1 MKFRHSPMEHA
12 MRGSQTS
19 PPTKL
24 RGPLL
29 YIARVAWVAVA
40 ALALGLFIAGIPA
53 EYAHYH
59 NLCRGSGCG
68 GPWQLEPD
76 DVRALESLGLSVGF
90 YALYNVAIEVV
101 QMLGLFG
108 VGAFL
113 FWKKS
118 DALMVLFTSLMLVS
132 FGVIGFA
139 NNTLY
144 TLGNSHPV
152 LWLPIRFMIDIAI
165 ISFFVSFYLFPDGR
179 FVPRWTR
186 VLVVV
191 VVVYET
197 LYALFDLLPH
207 LLAGVLVLGQ
217 LGTLVF
223 AQIYRYVRVSGPVE
237 RQQTKWVVFGLTA
250 TIAIFVVTAFVG
262 LTFPELRQ
270 PGVPG
275 MLYTL
280 GSRTLWNVSQLFI
293 PLSIA
298 IAILHHR
305 LWDID
310 LIIKRS
316 LIYGSLSAVLAGVFA
331 ITDTL
336 VLPSLVKSILGEDD
350 PTLNAVISAVIIAV
364 LFEPLRRRIKAG
376 VNKLSDWVAS
386 GVRTSQSP
394 RLTEEDS

>member
-1 MKFRHSPMEHA
+1 
-12 MRGSQTS
+12 MRGSQSS
-19 PPTKL
+19 PSTKL

-40 ALALGLFIAGIPA
+40 ALAMGLFVAGLPA

-59 NLCRGSGCG
+59 NPCGSSGCG
-68 GPWQLEPD
+68 GPWQLDPD
-76 DVRALESLGLSVGF
+76 EVSALERLGLSVGF

-101 QMLGLFG
+101 QMLGFLG

-118 DALMVLFTSLMLVS
+118 DALMVLFSSLMLVS

-144 TLGNSHPV
+144 ALGNSHPV
-152 LWLPIRFMIDIAI
+152 WWLPIRFMIDLAI
-165 ISFFVSFYLFPDGR
+165 ISFFVSFYVFPDGR

-191 VVVYET
+191 LVVYET

-207 LLAGVLVLGQ
+207 RLAGMLVLCQ

-262 LTFPELRQ
+262 LAFPEFWQ
-270 PGVPG
+270 SGVPG

-280 GSRTLWNVSQLFI
+280 GGRTFLNVSQLFI

-298 IAILHHR
+298 IAILHYR

-310 LIIKRS
+310 LIIRRS
-316 LIYGSLSAVLAGVFA
+316 LVIAPLLTILTVVFELATQLLLPFIFQFIPALEDSSSINTVVSVLIV
-331 ITDTL
+331 
-336 VLPSLVKSILGEDD
+336 V
-350 PTLNAVISAVIIAV
+350 V
-364 LFEPLRRRIKAG
+364 LFKPLHARLDALVNRVVDWLVVGRKQSRRLARRRG
-376 VNKLSDWVAS
+376 
-386 GVRTSQSP
+386 
-394 RLTEEDS
+394 

>member
-1 MKFRHSPMEHA
+1 
-12 MRGSQTS
+12 MRGSQSS
-19 PPTKL
+19 PSTTL

-40 ALALGLFIAGIPA
+40 ALAMGLFVAGLPA
-53 EYAHYH
+53 EFAHYH
-59 NLCRGSGCG
+59 NPCGSPGCG
-68 GPWQLEPD
+68 GPWQLDPD
-76 DVRALESLGLSVGF
+76 EVIALERLGLSVGF

-101 QMLGLFG
+101 QMLGFFG
-108 VGAFL
+108 IGAFL

-144 TLGNSHPV
+144 ALGNSHPE
-152 LWLPIRFMIDIAI
+152 LWLPIRFMIDLAI

-191 VVVYET
+191 LVVYET

-207 LLAGVLVLGQ
+207 LLAGVLLLGQ

-250 TIAIFVVTAFVG
+250 AIAIYVGTALVG
-262 LTFPELRQ
+262 LAFPELRQ

-280 GSRTLWNVSQLFI
+280 GSRTFLNVSLLFI

-316 LIYGSLSAVLAGVFA
+316 LVYGSLSAVLAAVFA

-336 VLPSLVKSILGEDD
+336 VLPTLVKSMLGEDD

-376 VNKLSDWVAS
+376 VNKLSDWVA
-386 GVRTSQSP
+386 GGDKTSQSP
-394 RLTEEDS
+394 RLREEDS

>member
-1 MKFRHSPMEHA
+1 
-12 MRGSQTS
+12 MRGSQIS
-19 PPTKL
+19 PPTEL
-24 RGPLL
+24 RGPRL
-29 YIARVAWVAVA
+29 YIARVAWVVVA
-40 ALALGLFIAGIPA
+40 ALAMGLFIAGIPA

-59 NLCRGSGCG
+59 NLCGGSGCG

-76 DVRALESLGLSVGF
+76 DVSALERLGLSVGF

-101 QMLGLFG
+101 QMLGFFG

-144 TLGNSHPV
+144 ALENSHPD
-152 LWLPIRFMIDIAI
+152 LWLPIRFMIDLAI

-191 VVVYET
+191 LVVYQT

-207 LLAGVLVLGQ
+207 LLAGVLVLCQ

-250 TIAIFVVTAFVG
+250 AIAIFVGTALVW
-262 LTFPELRQ
+262 LTISELRQ

-280 GSRTLWNVSQLFI
+280 VSRTLLNVSQLFI
-293 PLSIA
+293 PLCIA
-298 IAILHHR
+298 IAILRYR

-310 LIIKRS
+310 LIIRRS
-316 LIYGSLSAVLAGVFA
+316 LVIGPLLTILTVVFELATQLLLPFIFQFIPALEDSTSIKTVVSVLIV
-331 ITDTL
+331 
-336 VLPSLVKSILGEDD
+336 V
-350 PTLNAVISAVIIAV
+350 V
-364 LFEPLRRRIKAG
+364 LFKPLHARLDADVNRVVDWLVVGRKHSRRLARRRG
-376 VNKLSDWVAS
+376 
-386 GVRTSQSP
+386 
-394 RLTEEDS
+394 